1 MSDVLAD
8 CRADRAVTARFGLRG
23 PFALASLGVEGALIR
38 MSTGGGYWIQVADD
52 APRWIGPGDLVLL
65 PLGTA
70 HSVSSDPALPLQ
82 PIASL
87 IARHAVGEHGDAPLV
102 FDTGE
107 GDTRIE
113 LFSAHL
119 WLSAYGRDTVM
130 RLLPPIIH
138 VADAASPSVGPLAA
152 MMQALVDETL
162 AQQPGWKLS
171 AARMADLLLV
181 HVLRAHLA
189 QSGMQHAGWLRGL
202 TDPSIAR
209 VLMAIHRA
217 PDRSWTLDALARE
230 AGMSRTRFAARFRE
244 RVDVSPIQYLAT
256 HRLTL
261 AADRLA
267 QGGQRVSEVARQLGF
282 TSDKVFARAFTRW
295 AGVTPGAYGNGQ
307 RKALASAA
315 AGTAAAGVAAAGTAA
330 AGIAA
335 AGSAAVG
342 TAAADT
348 ATPTAALSAA
358 ATPAAKISS

>member
-1 MSDVLAD
+1 
-8 CRADRAVTARFGLRG
+8 
-23 PFALASLGVEGALIR
+23 
-38 MSTGGGYWIQVADD
+38 
-52 APRWIGPGDLVLL
+52 
-65 PLGTA
+65 
-70 HSVSSDPALPLQ
+70 
-82 PIASL
+82 
-87 IARHAVGEHGDAPLV
+87 
-102 FDTGE
+102 
-107 GDTRIE
+107 
-113 LFSAHL
+113 
-119 WLSAYGRDTVM
+119 
-130 RLLPPIIH
+130 
-138 VADAASPSVGPLAA
+138 
-152 MMQALVDETL
+152 
-162 AQQPGWKLS
+162 LS

-315 AGTAAAGVAAAGTAA
+315 AGIAAAGTAAAGVAAAGTAP
-330 AGIAA
+330 
-335 AGSAAVG
+335 
-342 TAAADT
+342 ADT

-358 ATPAAKISS
+358 ASPAAKMSS

>member
-1 MSDVLAD
+1 MVAIRTVAAYNHGRTEQGAGAVDVLSDVLAE
-8 CRADRAVTARFGLRG
+8 CRADRAVTARFGLAG

-38 MSTGGGYWIQVADD
+38 MSTGGGYWIRVDGE
-52 APRWIGPGDLVLL
+52 APRWIGPRDLVLL
-65 PLGTA
+65 PLGSA
-70 HSVSSDPALPLQ
+70 HTVSSDPSLPSQ
-82 PIASL
+82 PIAAL

-102 FDTGE
+102 FETGSGE
-107 GDTRIE
+107 PRIE

-130 RLLPPIIH
+130 RLLPPLIH

-152 MMQALVDETL
+152 MMQTLVDETL

-189 QSGMQHAGWLRGL
+189 RTGMQHAGWLRGL

-209 VLMAIHRA
+209 ALMAIHRA
-217 PDRSWTLDALARE
+217 PDQPWTLDSLARE

-244 RVDVSPIQYLAT
+244 RVDVSPVQYLAT

-295 AGVTPGAYGNGQ
+295 AGVTPGAYGTGQ
-307 RKALASAA
+307 RKAEGRPGADRPAV
-315 AGTAAAGVAAAGTAA
+315 AGRQGAQVAVAQ
-330 AGIAA
+330 
-335 AGSAAVG
+335 
-342 TAAADT
+342 
-348 ATPTAALSAA
+348 P
-358 ATPAAKISS
+358 PAAKMSP

>member
-1 MSDVLAD
+1 MDVLSDVLAD

-23 PFALASLGVEGALIR
+23 PFALESLSVEGALIR
-38 MSTGGGYWIQVADD
+38 MSTGGGYWIRMADE
-52 APRWIGPGDLVLL
+52 APRWIGPRDLVLL
-65 PLGTA
+65 PLGNA
-70 HSVSSDPALPLQ
+70 HSVSSDPALPPQ

-107 GDTRIE
+107 GDAHIE
-113 LFSAHL
+113 LFSAHV

-138 VADAASPSVGPLAA
+138 VADGASPTVGPLAA
-152 MMQALVDETL
+152 MMQTLVDETL
-162 AQQPGWKLS
+162 VQQPGWKLS

-181 HVLRAHLA
+181 QVLRAHLA

-202 TDPSIAR
+202 TDPAIAR
-209 VLMAIHRA
+209 ALMAIHRA
-217 PDRSWTLDALARE
+217 PERPWTLDTLARE

-244 RVDVSPIQYLAT
+244 RVEVSPIQYLAT

-267 QGGQRVSEVARQLGF
+267 QGGQRVSEVARRLGF

-295 AGVTPGAYGNGQ
+295 AGVAPGAYGNGQ
-307 RKALASAA
+307 RKGPAGATGTATSATEFLVTKVSATDISAASA
-315 AGTAAAGVAAAGTAA
+315 
-330 AGIAA
+330 
-335 AGSAAVG
+335 
-342 TAAADT
+342 
-348 ATPTAALSAA
+348 
-358 ATPAAKISS
+358 PAAKMSP